1 VDGGEHT
8 GIDRVNLQYAKW
20 VRSNGGSLC
29 IRNGNRMEMLTD
41 SHGAA
46 LLEKKPVAKHKPTH
60 FAIGKLRHLQSKVTH
75 CLGTNGPPPL
85 GATLINP
92 SHAWLER
99 LDLWS
104 WLAARGNQVVSFIHD
119 LIPIEYPE
127 YARPEERSRHMRRLN
142 NVIRHGRGIVVNSRY
157 TEDSLRAYAGKHR
170 VSLPPVAVMP
180 IGHALEP
187 VRYKL
192 PEGISAPYFLLLGT
206 IEPRKNHLLLLTLWR
221 ELALRLGPATPTLV
235 VAGRRGWEC
244 EQVIDLLERC
254 EAIHPYVRELNS
266 ATDET
271 VSSLIR
277 GAQALVMPS
286 FAEGFGMPVQ
296 EALAVG
302 TPVIASPLLAYFEV
316 AGQIPD
322 YVEPYDGVRWL
333 ELLTDYSLPDSL
345 MRARQIERIQGFQE
359 ATWDGHFEQFAAFLE
374 SLHVSAP
381 ARVFA

>member
-1 VDGGEHT
+1 
-8 GIDRVNLQYAKW
+8 
-20 VRSNGGSLC
+20 
-29 IRNGNRMEMLTD
+29 
-41 SHGAA
+41 
-46 LLEKKPVAKHKPTH
+46 
-60 FAIGKLRHLQSKVTH
+60 
-75 CLGTNGPPPL
+75 
-85 GATLINP
+85 
-92 SHAWLER
+92 
-99 LDLWS
+99 
-104 WLAARGNQVVSFIHD
+104 
-119 LIPIEYPE
+119 
-127 YARPEERSRHMRRLN
+127 
-142 NVIRHGRGIVVNSRY
+142 
-157 TEDSLRAYAGKHR
+157 
-170 VSLPPVAVMP
+170 
-180 IGHALEP
+180 
-187 VRYKL
+187 
-192 PEGISAPYFLLLGT
+192 
-206 IEPRKNHLLLLTLWR
+206 
-221 ELALRLGPATPTLV
+221 
-235 VAGRRGWEC
+235 
-244 EQVIDLLERC
+244 VIDLLERC